1 MLMTAETSMMTKYF
15 TMPCETEYTFC
26 DHREFSPD
34 QLFTTR
40 TKEFQKKRES
50 PHDEGSHVILQIIA
64 WVVGK
69 ISLKQKV

>member
-1 MLMTAETSMMTKYF
+1 MKRCWRNTRFAIIESSPLINYLQ
-15 TMPCETEYTFC
+15 
-26 DHREFSPD
+26 RE
-34 QLFTTR
+34 Q
-40 TKEFQKKRES
+40 KEFQKKRES